1 MAPGPHGGPGGPR
14 GPRGPRG
21 FFGPRGGFGP
31 HGGFGPRGGFGPMG
45 GGMRPGGMGPPPPTA
60 VGNNSTVDETWT
72 DKISNA
78 ISRHIRTKE
87 ERKEKFGKKATIMG
101 LKLSTSGAF
110 KEDLFKSRVK
120 TADDLLR
127 EKRITPDEAKKRKM
141 EAAVAYY
148 GYLRDIEY
156 VTQEEYDSEMQK
168 YAQSIGANYTPTP
181 SVGRRR

>member
-31 HGGFGPRGGFGPMG
+31 HGGFGPGGPHGGGFGPRG
-45 GGMRPGGMGPPPPTA
+45 GRKPRPTEI
-60 VGNNSTVDETWT
+60 GNNSSGSSLLS
-72 DKISNA
+72 DKIFYAVVGAN
-78 ISRHIRTKE
+78 R
-87 ERKEKFGKKATIMG
+87 RKAELKSKFGKKATIMG

-120 TADDLLR
+120 TADDLLS

-156 VTQEEYDSEMQK
+156 ITQEEYDNEMQN
-168 YAQSIGANYTPTP
+168 YAQSIGATYTPAP